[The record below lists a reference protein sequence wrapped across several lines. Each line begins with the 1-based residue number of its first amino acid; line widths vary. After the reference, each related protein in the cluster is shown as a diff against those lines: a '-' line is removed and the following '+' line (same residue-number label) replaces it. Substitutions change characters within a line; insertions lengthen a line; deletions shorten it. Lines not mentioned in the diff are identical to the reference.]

1 MSDQSIIVEGWR
13 FLPHSYAI
21 ANQFQLLE
29 MLKRPQLKIYHQ
41 DAPYISQDWQTVSGL
56 HPTEAEEKLR
66 EIPAPNIDQVASATL
81 RMVAPWNLAPS
92 NSKKTAVFAC
102 TEWGAVTQSIIRG
115 MKIKSLADAHGNSD
129 SMIITASDWSKQGF
143 IRSGAIPER
152 VKVVP
157 LGVDPQIYFPLNT
170 TEKLQLR
177 QQMGVKAD
185 DFIFLNVGL
194 MCNHSQGIG
203 YLLRAFAKLIER
215 YPGRSLK
222 LILKGRDAIFPSQ
235 DSIRQASHA
244 VLTEQEI
251 EAVRSRI
258 IYVGKTLTF
267 TELAQIYQ
275 IADVYVSPYIAEGFN
290 LPVLEA
296 IACGLPVICTAGGP
310 TDDFIHPDFAL
321 PIESK
326 LHSNHN
332 SDGDLLYGV
341 IPNFEH
347 LLYLMEYIIENP
359 EFRQQAQIS
368 GPAWVKNRFTWQ
380 QVVDQL
386 LEILIP
392 TVKPVLPLTNYQ
404 LSQDPS
410 DFQPI
415 IV

>member
-1 MSDQSIIVEGWR
+1 MSNQSIIVEGWR

-41 DAPYISQDWQTVSGL
+41 DSPYISQDWQPVSGL
-56 HPTEAEEKLR
+56 YPAEAEAKLR
-66 EIPAPNIDQVASATL
+66 QIPTPTIDQTATATL
-81 RMVAPWNLAPS
+81 RMAAPWNFAPS
-92 NSKKTAVFAC
+92 NSQKTAVFAC

-115 MKIKSLADAHGNSD
+115 MKIPSLADAHGNTD
-129 SMIITASDWSKQGF
+129 SIIITASDWSKQGL
-143 IRSGAIPER
+143 IRSGAVAER

-157 LGVDPQIYFPLNT
+157 LGVDPQIYFPLHT
-170 TEKLQLR
+170 SDKLQLR
-177 QQMGVKAD
+177 QQMGVNAD

-203 YLLRAFAKLIER
+203 YLLRAFAQLIER

-235 DSIRQASHA
+235 DSIRQASQA
-244 VLTEQEI
+244 VLTEKEI

-310 TDDFIHPDFAL
+310 TDDFIQPNFAL
-321 PIESK
+321 PIQSK

-332 SDGDLLYGV
+332 NDGDLLYGV
-341 IPNFEH
+341 IPDFEH
-347 LLYLMEYIIENP
+347 LVYLMENILENS
-359 EFRQQAQIS
+359 EFRQQAQIN
-368 GPAWVKNRFTWQ
+368 GPAWVENRFTWS
-380 QVVDQL
+380 QVVDQ
-386 LEILIP
+386 ILAILMP
-392 TVKPVLPLTNYQ
+392 ASESISPFLNYQ
-404 LSQDPS
+404 LSPDPS